1 MNTHTRAHKFFKG
14 LRICMKLVSLSGTF
28 VCIHK
33 SKWTS
38 NFTEMAKI
46 TSSDSVSTIRK
57 LSSHGKLQRS
67 EVSHSQAS
75 CWNVIETT
83 CFCPFSF

>member
-1 MNTHTRAHKFFKG
+1 
-14 LRICMKLVSLSGTF
+14 MKLVSLSGTF

-57 LSSHGKLQRS
+57 LSSHGKLQS
-67 EVSHSQAS
+67 LKFLILKHPAGM
-75 CWNVIETT
+75 
-83 CFCPFSF
+83 